1 MQVHL
6 AHVNTCFPAGPAGDS
21 LAPHISLD
29 PLLELVD
36 VDSRADIFK
45 YRFLDD
51 ARLHFRLCDLTH
63 AFIASAPR
71 THHSFVPSSPSIDYN
86 VSHDSNLVAVATLS
100 SEEHPR
106 LRTVGID
113 LMRIRNPWQGCEANE
128 FIEGIAEQLTSGENA
143 ALASLS
149 DESAKLRHALA
160 LWTLKEAYTKAT
172 GDGLLFDLKR
182 IGFELG
188 FRPMLPSDSYARG
201 DEMTIGR
208 AALDGRGLAGWTF
221 RLVELAEDDGTYW
234 LAVALQDPKGDGAVK
249 LCSGWTGRPQWAK
262 VVGME
267 AIEQAARRA
276 PR

>member
-6 AHVNTCFPAGPAGDS
+6 AHVNACFPAGPAGDS

-36 VDSRADIFK
+36 VDSRSDIFK

-51 ARLHFRLCDLTH
+51 ARRCLLGRLLVRYAVSTRLALPWAAFSFAKTH
-63 AFIASAPR
+63 R
-71 THHSFVPSSPSIDYN
+71 GQ
-86 VSHDSNLVAVATLS
+86 
-100 SEEHPR
+100 HPR

-128 FIEGIAEQLTSGENA
+128 FIEGIAEQLASGENA

-182 IGFELG
+182 IGFELD
-188 FRPMLPSDSYARG
+188 FRPTLPSDSNARG

-249 LCSGWTGRPQWAK
+249 RCSGWTGRPQWAK
-262 VVGME
+262 VVRME

-276 PR
+276 PS

>member
-1 MQVHL
+1 
-6 AHVNTCFPAGPAGDS
+6 
-21 LAPHISLD
+21 
-29 PLLELVD
+29 
-36 VDSRADIFK
+36 
-45 YRFLDD
+45 
-51 ARLHFRLCDLTH
+51 
-63 AFIASAPR
+63 
-71 THHSFVPSSPSIDYN
+71 
-86 VSHDSNLVAVATLS
+86 
-100 SEEHPR
+100 
-106 LRTVGID
+106 
-113 LMRIRNPWQGCEANE
+113 MRIRNPWQGCEANE
-128 FIEGIAEQLTSGENA
+128 FIEGIAEQVRLHLTVVSNPHLAIHCTMTSQLASGENA

-188 FRPMLPSDSYARG
+188 FRPMLPSDSNARG
-201 DEMTIGR
+201 DETTIGQ

-234 LAVALQDPKGDGAVK
+234 LAVALQDPKGDGAVT

-262 VVGME
+262 VVRME

-276 PR
+276 PS